1 MAWIEK
7 VQPERAE
14 GLLAEI
20 YDDAMERAGKVFEIV
35 KLQSLRPD
43 ILKAWLEY
51 YKVVMY
57 GKSDV
62 TRMEREL
69 IATVVS
75 KINGCHY

>member
-1 MAWIEK
+1 M
-7 VQPERAE
+7 
-14 GLLAEI
+14 
-20 YDDAMERAGKVFEIV
+20 GKVFEIV

-51 YKVVMY
+51 YRVVMF

-62 TRMEREL
+62 TRVEREL

-75 KINGCHY
+75 KTNGCHY